1 MSSSTKS
8 ADLAELKTLRNHL
21 KSWENAKKEVQ
32 SYEDALRKANSKSA
46 SDLHYYHASTDNYE
60 KEHAKYYAEH
70 EKKNSEKIGGF
81 VVLAVAILV
90 ILGICWICMSGK
102 FARNTYLHTP
112 EIVKEYSGVYYNVQG
127 HERNCTIT
135 ITSCKENGNFEGT
148 FEFSGKEAY
157 TNKPFYGK
165 YSVSGKITKKSAEG
179 YVNATLEFRE
189 WIERPSGWDPLETL
203 KLKIYD
209 NYEAIRCFEYDM
221 CLYAS
226 DRKKPTTVTNLKTPE
241 IVGTYSGKFT
251 PPIGKT
257 GDAILTIE
265 SCDEN
270 GAVTGLFEYTF
281 ELAGG
286 GKSTDKCTWNGQI
299 TKKYDN
305 GSLVL
310 KLEPDEDLASGYMF
324 YDPTVMEIEFYD
336 NYRSVD
342 SLEGIHWF
350 YEDEGF
356 KKDPDPAKTPLQIAV
371 NKAAPIVFPAYIVL
385 AIVILVILSN
395 KKIAAFTPEQQR
407 RLDELRKL
415 DNENRTKNEKARK
428 EGIARAQKQQQKET
442 AEYRQWLEGAKQRVQ
457 ESAYLCS
464 QMRIL
469 SDEDKTLANV
479 EFLIQKMESG
489 RADSLKEALNLM
501 DEDTRQRRESFM
513 RAELAHQESMRRMQA
528 EAEARRDQMYHNLNV
543 EYQQRRQAEE
553 LEKIRKALE
562 D

>member
-1 MSSSTKS
+1 MGNLSKS
-8 ADLAELKTLRNHL
+8 AELAELKTLRNHL
-21 KSWENAKKEVQ
+21 KNWEKAQNEVK
-32 SYEDALRKANSKSA
+32 SYEDALRKVGSKSA
-46 SDLHYYHASTDNYE
+46 ADVHVYQAPTNQYE
-60 KEHAKYYAEH
+60 KEHAKYFAEQSQ
-70 EKKNSEKIGGF
+70 KKNALVGSF
-81 VVLAVAILV
+81 LTVAIIILV
-90 ILGICWICMSGK
+90 VLGICWLCMSGI
-102 FARNTYLHTP
+102 FAKNTYLHTP
-112 EIVKEYSGVYYNVQG
+112 EIVREYTGVYYNVQG

-135 ITSCKENGNFEGT
+135 ITSCKENGKFEGT

-179 YVNATLEFRE
+179 YVNATLEFKE
-189 WIERPSGWDPLETL
+189 WIERPSGWDPLESL

-209 NYEAIRCFEYDM
+209 NYEAIRCLEYNMSLHATDGERTAVSD
-221 CLYAS
+221 LY
-226 DRKKPTTVTNLKTPE
+226 TPE
-241 IVGTYSGKFT
+241 ILKTYSGEFDPNTKVGEAS
-251 PPIGKT
+251 I
-257 GDAILTIE
+257 TIE
-265 SCDEN
+265 SCSKSGE
-270 GAVTGLFEYTF
+270 VTGIWEYSF
-281 ELAGG
+281 ADGG
-286 GKSTDKCTWNGQI
+286 GKWKLSGQI
-299 TKKYDN
+299 TKKFSD
-305 GSLVL
+305 GSVVMTLNPGE
-310 KLEPDEDLASGYMF
+310 KIYHNYMF
-324 YDPTVMEIEFYD
+324 YYPESIEVEIYD
-336 NYRSVD
+336 DYRSLS
-342 SLEGIHWF
+342 SLEGMEWF

-356 KKDPDPAKTPLQIAV
+356 KKDPNPAKTPLQAAV

-385 AIVILVILSN
+385 AIVILIVLSS
-395 KKIAAFTPEQQR
+395 KKPAAFTPEQQR
-407 RLDELRKL
+407 KLDELRKL
-415 DNENRTKNEKARK
+415 DSENRTKNEKARK

-501 DEDTRQRRESFM
+501 DEDTRHRRESFM
-513 RAELAHQESMRRMQA
+513 RAEIAHQESMRRMQA
-528 EAEARRDQMYHNLNV
+528 EAEARRDQMYHNMNV

>member
-8 ADLAELKTLRNHL
+8 ADLAELKTLRSHL
-21 KSWENAKKEVQ
+21 KNWENAKKEVQ

-179 YVNATLEFRE
+179 YVNATLEFKE

-209 NYEAIRCFEYDM
+209 NYEAIRCLEYNMSLHATDSERTAVSD
-221 CLYAS
+221 LY
-226 DRKKPTTVTNLKTPE
+226 TPE
-241 IVGTYSGKFT
+241 ILKTYSGEFDPNT
-251 PPIGKT
+251 IVGE
-257 GDAILTIE
+257 ASITIE
-265 SCDEN
+265 SCSKSGE
-270 GAVTGLFEYTF
+270 VTGILEYSF
-281 ELAGG
+281 AEHGG
-286 GKSTDKCTWNGQI
+286 GKWTLSGQI
-299 TKKYDN
+299 TKKFSD
-305 GSLVL
+305 GSVVMTLNPGE
-310 KLEPDEDLASGYMF
+310 KIYHNYMF
-324 YDPTVMEIEFYD
+324 YYPESIEVEIYD
-336 NYRSVD
+336 DYRSLS
-342 SLEGIHWF
+342 SLEGMQWF

-356 KKDPDPAKTPLQIAV
+356 KKDPNPAKTPLQAAV

-385 AIVILVILSN
+385 AIVILVVLSN
-395 KKIAAFTPEQQR
+395 KKVAAFTPEQQR
-407 RLDELRKL
+407 RLEEMRKL
-415 DNENRTKNEKARK
+415 DAANAIKNERSRADSA
-428 EGIARAQKQQQKET
+428 ARAKKEA

-513 RAELAHQESMRRMQA
+513 RAEIAHQESMRRMQA